1 MGVSQSEIFC
11 FVGSQVSVDNT
22 LREANLSYWIYADH
36 GTLGNK
42 NKLKLCLN
50 IYFL

>member
-1 MGVSQSEIFC
+1 MDE
-11 FVGSQVSVDNT
+11 VSVVNR
-22 LREANLSYWIYADH
+22 LREAYLSYWIYADH

-50 IYFL
+50 IDFL